1 MRNDE
6 LDNLEFPPDDPT
18 TAMLDKLD
26 ADEEFGA
33 PDDPLPLAPPVS
45 RRDIDVLIDEVLDGE
60 LKKFNDS
67 KRKG

>member
-6 LDNLEFPPDDPT
+6 LDDLELPPDDPT

-26 ADEEFGA
+26 SDEDFGA
-33 PDDPLPLAPPVS
+33 PDEPPPAAPAMS
-45 RRDIDVLIDEVLDGE
+45 RREIDALVDAVLDGE
-60 LKKFNDS
+60 LNDLNDS